1 MFICIYI
8 YYVYTYIYIYI
19 LCIYIYNVCVQKL
32 PERLPLSIYKCAQR
46 ALQKALQKVQTVPGP
61 FFDNLVTQMYTLPVY
76 ICVCKSTKQLQGDD
90 SASESAKHRSAAPGW
105 PVGFT
110 RPGPSAGVSGVADDE
125 RNL

>member
-1 MFICIYI
+1 MY
-8 YYVYTYIYIYI
+8 
-19 LCIYIYNVCVQKL
+19 IYIYNVCVQKL
-32 PERLPLSIYKCAQR
+32 PERLPLSIYKCAQK

-110 RPGPSAGVSGVADDE
+110 GPGPSAGVSGVADDE